1 MRSYRV
7 IAILRDVWFRE
18 ISWAVAMVLVKGIP
32 ALLHLSAV
40 KESYDH
46 DSNLTSRPVIS

>member
-1 MRSYRV
+1 
-7 IAILRDVWFRE
+7 
-18 ISWAVAMVLVKGIP
+18 MVLVKGIP

-40 KESYDH
+40 EELSDH

>member
-1 MRSYRV
+1 
-7 IAILRDVWFRE
+7 
-18 ISWAVAMVLVKGIP
+18 MVLVKGIL

-40 KESYDH
+40 KELSDH